1 MCFAVMHAQQNSFS
15 VRRELCGI
23 SYAPLALK
31 VTMRDWIQAIDKLF
45 V

>member
-15 VRRELCGI
+15 ACRELCGM
-23 SYAPLALK
+23 SYAPHALK

>member
-15 VRRELCGI
+15 ARRELCGM
-23 SYAPLALK
+23 SYAPHALK
-31 VTMRDWIQAIDKLF
+31 VTMRDRIQAIDKLF

>member
-15 VRRELCGI
+15 ARRELCGM
-23 SYAPLALK
+23 SYAPHALK

>member
-15 VRRELCGI
+15 ARRELCAM
-23 SYAPLALK
+23 SSAPHVLK
-31 VTMRDWIQAIDKLF
+31 VTMRDRIQTIDKLF